1 MTPSPHAEARQAL
14 RSASRIA
21 RPRSSL
27 LMWWLSALATVS
39 ACWMTGLRLN
49 LTGSLPVGFYLVSR
63 RSPGR
68 GATVLVCLPSGIAA
82 FAKARGYVPRGGS
95 CPGGLVPVGK
105 VVWAVPGRHS
115 HGHADRAPRERD
127 AGPEQ
132 PTSRVGPEGTTAA
145 PTDGGPVRGRP
156 RPVLGAVDLL
166 LAEFRLV
173 AISGA
178 VKVGQVRASLHPLWA
193 GGPDR

>member
-105 VVWAVPGRHS
+105 VVWAVPGDTVTVTPTALLVNGTRVPNS
-115 HGHADRAPRERD
+115 QPLASDQRGRLLPRPMVGRYV
-127 AGPEQ
+127 
-132 PTSRVGPEGTTAA
+132 VGPGQFW
-145 PTDGGPVRGRP
+145 
-156 RPVLGAVDLL
+156 VLSTYSWLSFDSRY
-166 LAEFRLV
+166 F
-173 AISGA
+173 GA